1 MTARDRRIENNLRLV
16 HACAGRFRGRG
27 IEYEDLFQAGC
38 MGLVKA
44 VDAFDESRGVKLSTY
59 AVPVILGEIK
69 RLFRDGGTV
78 KVSRSIKELGLKLTR
93 LNAALQL
100 TLGRDPTISEVA
112 SAAAV
117 PEADAVYAMA
127 AMQPALSLTVGDE
140 DANSGRELQLSVPGV
155 EEEFCESLSLDAAVS
170 RLEDRDRKLIKLR
183 YYEGKT
189 QVETARVLDMT
200 QVQVSRREKKIL
212 FFLKEQL
219 RGSG

>member
-1 MTARDRRIENNLRLV
+1 MTGRDKRIEDNLRLV
-16 HACAGRFRGRG
+16 HACANRFRGRG

-44 VDAFDESRGVKLSTY
+44 VDGFDENRGVKLSTY

-69 RLFRDGGTV
+69 RLFRDGGAV
-78 KVSRSIKELGLKLTR
+78 KVSRSVKELGLRISKIS
-93 LNAALQL
+93 AALQVR
-100 TLGRDPTISEVA
+100 LGREPAPSEVA
-112 SAAAV
+112 AAAGV
-117 PEADAVYAMA
+117 TEADAVYAMA
-127 AMQPALSLTVGDE
+127 AMQPTLSLTVGEE
-140 DANSGRELQLSVPGV
+140 DADPGRELQLSVPGV
-155 EEEFCESLSLDAAVS
+155 EEEFCESLSLESAVQC
-170 RLEDRDRKLIKLR
+170 LEEKDRKLIKLR

-189 QVETARVLDMT
+189 QVETAKVLDMT

>member
-140 DANSGRELQLSVPGV
+140 DANSGRELQLSVP
-155 EEEFCESLSLDAAVS
+155 EEFCESLSLDAAVS